1 MADNITTNNGQGVA
15 TVSAS
20 YQGPSDDSFVV
31 NREIPLPASSSQ
43 APGDETMSLADKTK
57 FLKDLRVSVA
67 AVQDQVNKELTQ
79 RMEADKAREAGTS
92 AATTTFNEAEEEQ
105 NYGEEVVDED
115 A

>member
-1 MADNITTNNGQGVA
+1 MADNTTNGQGVA

-20 YQGPSDDSFVV
+20 YKGPSDDTFVV
-31 NREIPLPASSSQ
+31 NREIRLPASSSQ
-43 APGDETMSLADKTK
+43 APGDGTMSLADKTN
-57 FLKDLRVSVA
+57 FLKDLRTSVA

-79 RMEADKAREAGTS
+79 RMEADKAREAGT
-92 AATTTFNEAEEEQ
+92 AAAASTTVNEAEEEQ